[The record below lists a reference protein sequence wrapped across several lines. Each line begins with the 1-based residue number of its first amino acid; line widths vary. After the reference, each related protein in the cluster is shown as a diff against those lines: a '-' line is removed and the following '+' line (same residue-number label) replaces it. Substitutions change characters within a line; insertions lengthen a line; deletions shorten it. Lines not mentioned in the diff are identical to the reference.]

1 MTDSETQEQKQ
12 ERIHKHLQGV
22 IDSMELAIS
31 SRNEVE
37 WKRIQVDAATTAV
50 LAIVAELLPEQIQE
64 QIRTIISLH
73 EKTWN
78 IDIPSTEGEIPHK
91 PLSEELIDTIIHEDE
106 NNEIQS

>member
-22 IDSMELAIS
+22 IDSMEQAIS

-37 WKRIQVDAATTAV
+37 WKHIQVDAATTVV
-50 LAIVAELLPEQIQE
+50 LAIVTELLPEQIQE

-91 PLSEELIDTIIHEDE
+91 PLSE
-106 NNEIQS
+106 

>member
-12 ERIHKHLQGV
+12 EHIHKHLEGV
-22 IDSMELAIS
+22 IERMEQAIS
-31 SRNEVE
+31 SKNEVE

-50 LAIVAELLPEQIQE
+50 LAIVTELLPMQIQE

-78 IDIPSTEGEIPHK
+78 IDMPSEEGEIPHK
-91 PLSEELIDTIIHEDE
+91 PLPEELIETIIHEDE
-106 NNEIQS
+106 NSGIE

>member
-22 IDSMELAIS
+22 IDRMQLAIS

-50 LAIVAELLPEQIQE
+50 LAIVTELLPEQIQE

-78 IDIPSTEGEIPHK
+78 INIPSTEGEIPHK
-91 PLSEELIDTIIHEDE
+91 PLSEELIETIIHEDE
-106 NNEIQS
+106 NNEIEP